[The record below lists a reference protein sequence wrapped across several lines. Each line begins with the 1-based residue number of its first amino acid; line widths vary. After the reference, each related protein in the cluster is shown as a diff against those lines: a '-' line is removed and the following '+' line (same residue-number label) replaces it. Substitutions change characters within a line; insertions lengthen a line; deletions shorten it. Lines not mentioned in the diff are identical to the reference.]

1 VLTLHRLQVYQKALA
16 FGAGADELSASWGR
30 RHAIV
35 DHFRRAS
42 ESIVL
47 NLAEA
52 ARLRSA
58 PDKTRTLDYALG
70 SSLECA
76 ACLEIALIKGRISQA
91 RSFEEKQRIVEIT
104 RMLIGLRKAWLQGV
118 MSEEASPYDA
128 KPSADGMEVHFH
140 HETLDVYK
148 VGLDFMRWFLG
159 LPGVGDLPDR
169 WCREID
175 KSGTSVVL
183 NVAEGNGRYSELDH
197 RRFVEVAAGSAV
209 KARVYLDLYAQKAVP
224 GGLDLAPGTELL
236 GRILAM
242 LSGF

>member
-1 VLTLHRLQVYQKALA
+1 MH
-16 FGAGADELSASWGR
+16 
-30 RHAIV
+30 
-35 DHFRRAS
+35 
-42 ESIVL
+42 
-47 NLAEA
+47 
-52 ARLRSA
+52 
-58 PDKTRTLDYALG
+58 
-70 SSLECA
+70 
-76 ACLEIALIKGRISQA
+76 
-91 RSFEEKQRIVEIT
+91 
-104 RMLIGLRKAWLQGV
+104 
-118 MSEEASPYDA
+118 
-128 KPSADGMEVHFH
+128 
-140 HETLDVYK
+140 
-148 VGLDFMRWFLG
+148 WFLG

-224 GGLDLAPGTELL
+224 GRLDLAPGTELL